1 MKSRNVSVGTRKN
14 STAAISR
21 RWAAHEGPP
30 RPGGPGRGPA
40 HVLRDG
46 QFGDVVA
53 EEGQLRLDAPAAPR
67 RILSRHPA
75 NQLAQRGLEPRAAD
89 RVGPGLPAPEEP
101 VSFAMPSDQRVRLD
115 DDEC

>member
-21 RWAAHEGPP
+21 RWAAQEGPP

-53 EEGQLRLDAPAAPR
+53 EEGEFRADAPAAPG
-67 RILSRHPA
+67 SR
-75 NQLAQRGLEPRAAD
+75 LGAD
-89 RVGPGLPAPEEP
+89 CP
-101 VSFAMPSDQRVRLD
+101 
-115 DDEC
+115 